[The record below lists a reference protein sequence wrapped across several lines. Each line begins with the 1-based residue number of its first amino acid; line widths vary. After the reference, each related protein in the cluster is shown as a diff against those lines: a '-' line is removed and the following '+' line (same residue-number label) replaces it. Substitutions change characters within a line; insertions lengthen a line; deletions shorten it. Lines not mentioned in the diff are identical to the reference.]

1 MKFSLKNNYFKVLLS
16 FFLILI
22 FGIYAYFVND
32 YNWGDALI
40 PLVGFIVFTI
50 GLVIIF
56 WVLLSII
63 GIKSG
68 FASRFLISSIL
79 IFSVLLASGSAEVK
93 TSTSAPTLCDCLT
106 TGGDLPSG
114 CREVFKDNY
123 GTTDP
128 STSQMRDDYY
138 RCKQ

>member
-32 YNWGDALI
+32 YDLEDALI
-40 PLVGFIVFTI
+40 TTGIFIIFTM

-79 IFSVLLASGSAEVK
+79 IFSLLIASGGAELK
-93 TSTSAPTLCDCLT
+93 TSAPLTLCDCLKSST
-106 TGGDLPSG
+106 LNSECKTKFRS
-114 CREVFKDNY
+114 KY
-123 GTTDP
+123 GTSDP
-128 STSQMRDDYY
+128 SSDQMRNDYY
-138 RCKQ
+138 NCK